1 LAVAKDIDGNNPP
14 PVLLCF
20 DGSDDAGH
28 AILRAGEMLGERT
41 AVVLTVGEPVAVWQ
55 PYDPATAIT
64 APLSRLA
71 SKALGLD
78 EITQELADERVNAGV
93 ALARQAGFDA
103 RGGVGKG
110 KAWRVICAVADEI
123 DAGLIVL
130 GARGLSRVQSA
141 LLGSV
146 SAAVVQH
153 AHRPVLIVPHHVPVG
168 RSDAERV
175 AGEDERPD
183 RYGAGGERGHDHLGT
198 GNGEGEEA
206 ARCRDDYGRD
216 VHPAHHRAHAGDQG

>member
-1 LAVAKDIDGNNPP
+1 VAVVKDIDGNDPP

-28 AILRAGEMLGERT
+28 AILRAGEMLGARS

-78 EITQELADERVNAGV
+78 EITRELANERVEAGV

-103 RGGVGKG
+103 HDRVGEG
-110 KAWRVICAVADEI
+110 RAWRVICAVADEI

-130 GARGLSRVQSA
+130 GARGLSRAQSA

-153 AHRPVLIVPHHVPVG
+153 THHPVLIVPHHVRVG
-168 RSDAERV
+168 GSDAQRIAGQCERTD
-175 AGEDERPD
+175 G
-183 RYGAGGERGHDHLGT
+183 YGAGGERGDNHLRT
-198 GNGEGEEA
+198 GNGQCEEA
-206 ARCRDDYGRD
+206 ACARDDYGRD
-216 VHPAHHRAHAGDQG
+216 VQPAHHRAHAGDQG